1 MSPLVP
7 FTKLAGTGNDF
18 LIVDAVHHTL
28 SAFKAAWPR
37 VARAMCDRRAGV
49 GADGLLLLER
59 SRVADVRMR
68 IFNPDGSEA
77 EMCGNGARCVAAF
90 AKGWPGR
97 RRRGEVSIETAGGLV
112 SAQVSRAGDRVRM
125 RMPDPRNIRLGLRL
139 SVNPRIRALA
149 FLDTGVPHVVASVDD
164 VDRLDVDALGRK
176 LRHHQAFGPRGA
188 NVNFIETNP
197 RAPHRLRIRTYERG
211 VEGETLACG
220 TGVAAAAVV
229 HALTDGTGLRRRRVD
244 VEPRSGEPLTV
255 SLTIAGPH
263 RARTVTD
270 LVLEGGV
277 RWICEGGFRWR

>member
-1 MSPLVP
+1 MSPAVP
-7 FTKLAGTGNDF
+7 FTKMAGTGNDF

-37 VARAMCDRRAGV
+37 VARAMCDRRGGV
-49 GADGLLLLER
+49 GADGLLVLER

-68 IFNPDGSEA
+68 IFNPDGSEP

-90 AKGWPGR
+90 VHGWRGR
-97 RRRGEVSIETAGGLV
+97 RRPQVSIETAGGLV
-112 SAQVSRAGDRVRM
+112 SAQVSRARVRM

-139 SVNPRIRALA
+139 SVDPRIRALA

-164 VDRLDVDALGRK
+164 VDGLDVDALGRK

-188 NVNFIETNP
+188 NVNFIETHP

-220 TGVAAAAVV
+220 TGVTAAAVV
-229 HALTDGTGLRRRRVD
+229 HALGDGTGLRRRRVD

-255 SLTIAGPH
+255 SLTIAGP
-263 RARTVTD
+263 RGARTVTD
-270 LVLEGGV
+270 VVLEGGV